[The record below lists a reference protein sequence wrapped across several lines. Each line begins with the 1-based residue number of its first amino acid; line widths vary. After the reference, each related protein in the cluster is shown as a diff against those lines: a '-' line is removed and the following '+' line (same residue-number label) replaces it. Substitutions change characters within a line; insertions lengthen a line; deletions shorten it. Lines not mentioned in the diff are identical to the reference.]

1 MHSYEA
7 ENGVILNGLN
17 ADWWCESVTRGGVA
31 TTRRGNNALL
41 HTHVNRESNVS
52 GPLGILRLSLSTQ
65 HNLIFSPHK
74 LSRLFMCENY
84 VSILLFIDFQCQ
96 TTQHLLIILL
106 LDDKHYQFLR
116 VVKGLGR
123 LRFKKKS
130 LGISET
136 FPPLSSGFLF
146 SNVRANF
153 FTT

>member
-1 MHSYEA
+1 M
-7 ENGVILNGLN
+7 
-17 ADWWCESVTRGGVA
+17 TRGGVA

-65 HNLIFSPHK
+65 LNFFPSQTFKAFYVRELRLYFAFYRFS
-74 LSRLFMCENY
+74 
-84 VSILLFIDFQCQ
+84 VSNNTASSYYSI
-96 TTQHLLIILL
+96 L